1 MILQL
6 NIEKGIGNDNAENA
20 VMGAELISSEP
31 TKRHW
36 RSTQNTDAAD
46 TVPVYEMFLESSC
59 QPTEEESILSNK
71 AVR

>member
-1 MILQL
+1 
-6 NIEKGIGNDNAENA
+6 
-20 VMGAELISSEP
+20 MGAELISSEP

-46 TVPVYEMFLESSC
+46 TVPVYEMFLESTC